1 MMILSSSKAVRIK
14 VAWLLCAT
22 ALAKALFVGPPT
34 TTTMSRFHF
43 HETSQHLVGV
53 SASTSAITDH
63 ISVSNKLNNYPEIP
77 IDLRNC
83 MSPEEWE
90 QRCAL
95 AVSYRIAYL
104 HNWHENIFNH
114 ITLKV
119 GGSDEEPD
127 GPHFLLNDF
136 GLGFDEMTACNLLKV
151 NLDGMLVGSS
161 LPANRRTL
169 NTGKGRV
176 FKPGYVLHSAIH
188 AARDDVHAIWHG
200 HDIDT
205 TAVTQTKFGILPLS
219 QEATYAL
226 SKGVSY
232 HPFEGSAND
241 LTEQPRL
248 VKNLGPTNQIL
259 LLEDHGPIVACPT
272 IEEAFA
278 GMYFVT
284 RACKFQIKAL
294 SAAGGNLSNIHM
306 PSDKTIDEM
315 FRRMAKFDE
324 PPSQGEVKADTE
336 TLVKSDKK
344 TEEEVHDT
352 PGLMFAY
359 ARRSA
364 EKVFGSDSIYC

>member
-1 MMILSSSKAVRIK
+1 MSYLAPAVRIK
-14 VAWLLCAT
+14 AASLIVAIGAT
-22 ALAKALFVGPPT
+22 VSAESSLLFVGPPIT
-34 TTTMSRFHF
+34 KIALFSSRFY
-43 HETSQHLVGV
+43 ETSHHHRHLG
-53 SASTSAITDH
+53 SSTSP
-63 ISVSNKLNNYPEIP
+63 SVSNKLNTYPEIP
-77 IDLRNC
+77 IDLINC
-83 MSPEEWE
+83 MSSEEWE

-95 AVSYRIAYL
+95 AVSYRIAYQ

-119 GGSDEEPD
+119 DGSDDEPD

-136 GLGFDEMTACNLLKV
+136 GLGFDEITACNLLKV
-151 NLDGMLVGSS
+151 NLDGMLVEERSP
-161 LPANRRTL
+161 LPAARRTE

-241 LTEQPRL
+241 LAEQPRL

-259 LLEDHGPIVACPT
+259 MLEDHGPMVACPN

-294 SAAGGNLSNIHM
+294 SAAGGILSNIHM

-324 PPSQGEVKADTE
+324 PPSQGEA
-336 TLVKSDKK
+336 TLSIKMV
-344 TEEEVHDT
+344 EEVHDT

-364 EKVFGSDSIYC
+364 EKVFGADSIYC

>member
-1 MMILSSSKAVRIK
+1 MHRTNQSMIVRFKAASLI
-14 VAWLLCAT
+14 AAT
-22 ALAKALFVGPPT
+22 ASSARASFVGPPIAT
-34 TTTMSRFHF
+34 STILSSRFHDTC
-43 HETSQHLVGV
+43 HRLGA
-53 SASTSAITDH
+53 SASTPITG
-63 ISVSNKLNNYPEIP
+63 KLNTYPAIP
-77 IDLRNC
+77 IDLINC
-83 MSPEEWE
+83 MSSEEWE

-119 GGSDEEPD
+119 GGSDDEPD

-151 NLDGMLVGSS
+151 NLDGMLVEERSP
-161 LPANRRTL
+161 LPANRRTV

-219 QEATYAL
+219 QEATYTL

-241 LTEQPRL
+241 LSEQPRL

-259 LLEDHGPIVACPT
+259 MLEDHGPIVACPT

-306 PSDKTIDEM
+306 PSDKTVDEM

-324 PPSQGEVKADTE
+324 PPSTEDLTSLMNEEKIEEV
-336 TLVKSDKK
+336 
-344 TEEEVHDT
+344 VHDT

-364 EKVFGSDSIYC
+364 EKVFGPDSIYC

>member
-1 MMILSSSKAVRIK
+1 MSS
-14 VAWLLCAT
+14 
-22 ALAKALFVGPPT
+22 
-34 TTTMSRFHF
+34 
-43 HETSQHLVGV
+43 
-53 SASTSAITDH
+53 
-63 ISVSNKLNNYPEIP
+63 
-77 IDLRNC
+77 
-83 MSPEEWE
+83 EEWE

-119 GGSDEEPD
+119 GGSDDEPD

-151 NLDGMLVGSS
+151 NLDGMLVEERSP
-161 LPANRRTL
+161 LPANRRTV

-241 LTEQPRL
+241 LSEQPRL

-259 LLEDHGPIVACPT
+259 MLEDHGPIVACPT

-306 PSDKTIDEM
+306 PSDKTVDEM

-324 PPSQGEVKADTE
+324 PPSTEDLTSLMNEEKIEEV
-336 TLVKSDKK
+336 
-344 TEEEVHDT
+344 VHDT

-364 EKVFGSDSIYC
+364 EKVFGPDTIYC

>member
-1 MMILSSSKAVRIK
+1 MSMVVRIK
-14 VAWLLCAT
+14 AASLIAAT
-22 ALAKALFVGPPT
+22 VSTKASFVGVGPPIART
-34 TTTMSRFHF
+34 TTLSSRF
-43 HETSQHLVGV
+43 HETSHSLGA
-53 SASTSAITDH
+53 SASSTSLTG
-63 ISVSNKLNNYPEIP
+63 SNSAPRKLNTYPEIP
-77 IDLRNC
+77 TDLFGSI
-83 MSPEEWE
+83 SPEEWK

-119 GGSDEEPD
+119 GGSDDEPD
-127 GPHFLLNDF
+127 GPHFLLNDY
-136 GLGFDEMTACNLLKV
+136 GLGFDEITASNLLKV
-151 NLDGMLVGSS
+151 NLDGMLVEERSP
-161 LPANRRTL
+161 LPANRRTV

-241 LTEQPRL
+241 LAEQPRL
-248 VKNLGPTNQIL
+248 VKSLGPTNQIL
-259 LLEDHGPIVACPT
+259 MLENHGPLVSCPT
-272 IEEAFA
+272 IEEAFT
-278 GMYFVT
+278 GMYFLT
-284 RACKFQIKAL
+284 RACKFQVKAL
-294 SAAGGNLSNIHM
+294 SAVGGDLSRIHL
-306 PSDKTIDEM
+306 PSNKTKNEM
-315 FRRMAKFDE
+315 FRRMEKFDE
-324 PPSQGEVKADTE
+324 APSHGDA
-336 TLVKSDKK
+336 TLQKNKI
-344 TEEEVHDT
+344 EESVHDT

-364 EKVFGSDSIYC
+364 EKVFGADSIYY